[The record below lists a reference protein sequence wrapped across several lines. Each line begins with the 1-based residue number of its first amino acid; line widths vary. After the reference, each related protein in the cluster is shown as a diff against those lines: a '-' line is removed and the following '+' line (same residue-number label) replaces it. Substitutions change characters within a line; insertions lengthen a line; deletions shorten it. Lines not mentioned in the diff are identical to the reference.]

1 MPDVTLDDPT
11 IQCDDVGNV
20 DFDDD
25 RASTDDGD
33 VLSDDDDVQGGR
45 EVIFTSVAMTRLH
58 LMPSDVLS
66 SFCHTIVHTA
76 TSLHTVTGLV
86 ENWRSIMLCEF
97 NWRKYEFL
105 HFTYTPWNKILSIV
119 VPHND

>member
-1 MPDVTLDDPT
+1 MYCVESRGGGLTIDLMPDVTLDDPT

-33 VLSDDDDVQGGR
+33 VRSDDDDVQGGR

-58 LMPSDVLS
+58 LMPSDVVS

-86 ENWRSIMLCEF
+86 ENF
-97 NWRKYEFL
+97 YTL
-105 HFTYTPWNKILSIV
+105 HA
-119 VPHND
+119 PHGTRYCQL